1 MKKFLWLVILILFS
15 GCTFHLTASEK
26 VSGPIPKKSET
37 KYGVITGKVSFGPL
51 KPGPESLVE
60 ESQDVPAKIYETHK
74 VAVFNEEG
82 KKKIGEVPIN
92 KEGIYRIEL
101 PPGKYILRI
110 TPNSFGRFSNQPFKA
125 EIVAGKTVQLDI
137 SVDTGMR

>member
-1 MKKFLWLVILILFS
+1 MKNPLILILFIYV
-15 GCTFHLTASEK
+15 GCTLHFTASEQ

-51 KPGPESLVE
+51 TPGPESLVE
-60 ESQDVPAKIYETHK
+60 DSQEVPAKIYETHK
-74 VAVFNEEG
+74 VAIFNENG

-125 EIVAGKTVQLDI
+125 EIVAGKTLQLDI